1 MALITADRIKQTTT
15 TTGTGPFAL
24 SAVATGFRAFSAKC
38 AVGDT
43 FYGSIVADNGDWQ
56 SGLFSY
62 SAANQV
68 STVEVHDSSSA
79 GSAVTFAAGNKEV
92 FIGPT
97 AKLAEPTQSFS
108 YNSGTKTVT
117 AYGSINFE
125 RDDGTQPDITA
136 TCYGV
141 DGGGILHGR
150 FARGTKA
157 SPTGVLSGDIF
168 GGVGS
173 RAYHSGGAFQNSSPT
188 SIHWVASENQTA
200 SGYGSYLRILT
211 TPKGSTVRQE
221 RVLITDNGTLW
232 CHGSGTFD
240 PKVEAQSKPFPDTLV
255 LASTSGGHSAVS
267 ATSHGGTAGFRGGVS
282 GGTVSAP
289 TASVSDSMICF
300 MGGHVYSAS
309 GWSAGTKALIGFHA
323 AENAT
328 DSAQGT
334 YITLQTTPKGGTTR
348 SERVRVKASGQVRFV
363 PMASAPTVDV
373 EAGDVYYDSTTNK
386 LRCYNG
392 STWSDLF

>member
-1 MALITADRIKQTTT
+1 MAIITADRVKQATT
-15 TTGTGPFAL
+15 TTGAGPFAL
-24 SAVATGFRAFSAKC
+24 TTVDTGYQAFSTKC
-38 AVGDT
+38 SVGDT

-68 STVEVHDSSSA
+68 STVVVHDSSNA
-79 GSAVTFAAGNKEV
+79 GSAVTFSAGNKEV

-108 YNSGTKTVT
+108 YNSGTKTIT

-157 SPTGVLSGDIF
+157 SPTGVLAGDIF

-173 RAYHSGGAFQNSSPT
+173 RAYHSGGAFQPSSPT

-200 SGYGSYLRILT
+200 TGYGSYLRILT
-211 TPKGSTVRQE
+211 TPKGSTTRKE
-221 RVLITDNGTLW
+221 RVLVTDNGTLW
-232 CHGSGTFD
+232 CHGEGAFD
-240 PKVEAQSKPFPDTLV
+240 PKVETQSKPFPDALV
-255 LASTSGGHSAVS
+255 LASASAGNSSVS
-267 ATSHGGTAGFRGGVS
+267 AIAHAGTAGFRGGAS

-289 TASVSDSMICF
+289 SASVVDSMVCF
-300 MGGHVYSAS
+300 MGGHVYGTS
-309 GWSAGTKALIGFHA
+309 GWSAGTKALIAFHA
-323 AENAT
+323 AENST

-334 YITLQTTPKGGTTR
+334 YITLQTTPKGSTSR
-348 SERVRVKASGQVRFV
+348 SERVRVKPAGQVRFV

-392 STWSDLF
+392 STWNDLF